1 MLTPKKKITKKEL
14 KEDALVTSY
23 SKFLMWYEENKKLV
37 SYVTTGVIVLAVLI
51 IIFVNNRNANNEK
64 AATELGKVFSY
75 YDAGASDVNQ
85 YNLAINGIPEKNVMG
100 LKAIVENYGGSPS
113 GELAGFYLAN
123 AYYATGNIDEAM
135 KMFDDFSSSDPL
147 LSASAIAGVA
157 ACYEAKGNFEEAA
170 SNFEKA
176 AGFQSVNTPEYLQSA
191 ARNYSAKGE
200 KEKALNLCKRIK
212 KEFPQSTQARDID
225 RLIAEYSS

>member
-1 MLTPKKKITKKEL
+1 MLTPKKKISKKEL
-14 KEDALVTSY
+14 KEDALVSSY
-23 SKFLMWYEENKKLV
+23 GKFLMWYEENKKIV
-37 SYVTTGVIVLAVLI
+37 SYVTTGVIVLAILI
-51 IIFVNNRNANNEK
+51 VVYVNNRNANNEK

-85 YNLAINGIPEKNVMG
+85 YNIAINGLPEKNVMG

-123 AYYATGNIDEAM
+123 AYYATGKIDEAL

-157 ACYEAKGNFEEAA
+157 ACYESKGNYDEAA
-170 SNFEKA
+170 TNFEKA
-176 AGFQSVNTPEYLQSA
+176 AGYKTESAAEYLQSA
-191 ARNYSAKGE
+191 ARNYGLKGE
-200 KEKALNLCKRIK
+200 KEKALGLCKRIK